1 VVFPYRDVTHK
12 VKLVWLP
19 LNDRLLALI
28 TLNCSRV
35 LIMLLGFLL
44 LRVQTISFEML
55 GLSTIVAK
63 VGRKFLGL
71 GNLLLLFLNGVEL
84 LSLSCF

>member
-1 VVFPYRDVTHK
+1 
-12 VKLVWLP
+12 
-19 LNDRLLALI
+19 
-28 TLNCSRV
+28 
-35 LIMLLGFLL
+35 MLLGFVL

>member
-1 VVFPYRDVTHK
+1 VLFPYRDVTHK

-28 TLNCSRV
+28 TLSCSRV

>member
-1 VVFPYRDVTHK
+1 VLFPYRDVTHK

-28 TLNCSRV
+28 TLSCSRV

-84 LSLSCF
+84 LCLSCF

>member
-1 VVFPYRDVTHK
+1 VFPYRDVTRK

-19 LNDRLLALI
+19 LKDRLLALI
-28 TLNCSRV
+28 TLSCSRV
-35 LIMLLGFLL
+35 LIMLLGFVL

-84 LSLSCF
+84 LCLSCF

>member
-1 VVFPYRDVTHK
+1 VFPYRDVTRK

-19 LNDRLLALI
+19 LKDRLLALI
-28 TLNCSRV
+28 TLSCSRV
-35 LIMLLGFLL
+35 LIMLLGFVL

>member
-1 VVFPYRDVTHK
+1 VLFPYRDVTHK